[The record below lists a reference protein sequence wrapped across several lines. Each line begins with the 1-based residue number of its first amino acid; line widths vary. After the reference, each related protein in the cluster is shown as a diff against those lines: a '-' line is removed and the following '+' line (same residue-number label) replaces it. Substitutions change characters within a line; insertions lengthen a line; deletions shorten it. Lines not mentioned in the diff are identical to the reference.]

1 MGCQRARRRSL
12 GGRPADAAAYRRKF
26 VATVHRV
33 LACAFRHLVPATLAG
48 KEETDITGVLVEQMR
63 NVVQSRTCPAGAMN
77 FSIHDDQPVSGS
89 GVEGKRRP
97 RIDIVVERTGRGPR
111 PLFHFEAKRLHRSD
125 SVAAYMGDEGMEC
138 FLSGKYAPTEPD
150 AGMLGYV
157 QQDTPQTWTTRL
169 RKGLEA
175 RGMNLSPHPADPAL
189 PYTYRS
195 SHLRSG
201 RPFELFHVLLV
212 CA

>member
-1 MGCQRARRRSL
+1 MGCQRVRRRSL

-33 LACAFRHLVPATLAG
+33 LALASRRLAPATLAQR
-48 KEETDITGVLVEQMR
+48 EETDITGVLVEEMR
-63 NVVQSRTCPAGAMN
+63 TVVQNRSCPTGATN
-77 FSIHDDQPVSGS
+77 FSIHDDQPVSGT

-97 RIDIVVERTGRGPR
+97 RIDIVVERTGLGPR

-125 SVAAYMGDEGMEC
+125 SVAAYMGAEGMEC
-138 FLSGKYAPTEPD
+138 FLSGKYAQTEPD

-157 QQDTPQTWTTRL
+157 QQDTPKTWTTRL
-169 RKGLEA
+169 AESFAA
-175 RGMNLSPHPADPAL
+175 RGMQLDPHPSDPAL

-195 SHLRSG
+195 SHLRGG